1 VNGSGS
7 AFSRRSTD
15 SDRQNRRSGSD
26 RQGRSERPGDILVLH
41 TPDGL
46 RFQLV
51 KGMPEGD
58 EAEVLAA
65 AIDRVEAWD
74 KSQELG
80 PWVANT
86 RPGVGARAYPAGTR
100 WGASLRSTWGRDL

>member
-1 VNGSGS
+1 MNGSES
-7 AFSRRSTD
+7 AFGRPS
-15 SDRQNRRSGSD
+15 SDPGRQVR
-26 RQGRSERPGDILVLH
+26 RPGDILVLH

-51 KGMPEGD
+51 RGVPEGD

-80 PWVANT
+80 PWVTNT
-86 RPGVGARAYPAGTR
+86 RPGIGIRAYPAGSR
-100 WGASLRSTWGRDL
+100 WGASLRSTWGRDG

>member
-1 VNGSGS
+1 MSNGSES
-7 AFSRRSTD
+7 AFGRQASD
-15 SDRQNRRSGSD
+15 SGRQTR
-26 RQGRSERPGDILVLH
+26 RPGPGEILVLH

-46 RFQLV
+46 RFQVV
-51 KGMPEGD
+51 KGVPEGD

-74 KSQELG
+74 KSQRLG

-86 RPGVGARAYPAGTR
+86 RPGIGIRAYPAGSR
-100 WGASLRSTWGRDL
+100 WGASLRSTWGRDR

>member
-1 VNGSGS
+1 VNGSES
-7 AFSRRSTD
+7 AFGRPSTD
-15 SDRQNRRSGSD
+15 SGRQVR
-26 RQGRSERPGDILVLH
+26 RPGDILVLH

-51 KGMPEGD
+51 RGVPEGD

-80 PWVANT
+80 PWVTNT
-86 RPGVGARAYPAGTR
+86 RPGIGVRAYAPGSR
-100 WGASLRSTWGRDL
+100 WGVSLRSTWGRDL

>member
-1 VNGSGS
+1 MNGSEP
-7 AFSRRSTD
+7 AFG
-15 SDRQNRRSGSD
+15 RQSIGSD
-26 RQGRSERPGDILVLH
+26 RRSRGGDIVVLH

-46 RFQLV
+46 RFRLV
-51 KGMPEGD
+51 KGVPEGD

-80 PWVANT
+80 PWVRNA
-86 RPGVGARAYPAGTR
+86 RPGIGIRAYAAGAR
-100 WGASLRSTWGRDL
+100 WGASVRSGWGQDL

>member
-1 VNGSGS
+1 MNGLES
-7 AFSRRSTD
+7 AFGRQSTGPGRQDRRP
-15 SDRQNRRSGSD
+15 G
-26 RQGRSERPGDILVLH
+26 PGDILVLH

-51 KGMPEGD
+51 KGVPEGD
-58 EAEVLAA
+58 EAEVLAL

-86 RPGVGARAYPAGTR
+86 RPGIGIRAYPAGTR
-100 WGASLRSTWGRDL
+100 WGASLRSTWGREP

>member
-1 VNGSGS
+1 MNGVES
-7 AFSRRSTD
+7 AGGRRSTD
-15 SDRQNRRSGSD
+15 SGRQVR
-26 RQGRSERPGDILVLH
+26 RPGDILVLH

-51 KGMPEGD
+51 RGVPEGD

-74 KSQELG
+74 KSQEQG
-80 PWVANT
+80 PWVTNI
-86 RPGVGARAYPAGTR
+86 RPGIGVRAYPPGSR
-100 WGASLRSTWGRDL
+100 WGASLRSTWGREP

>member
-1 VNGSGS
+1 MNGSES
-7 AFSRRSTD
+7 AFGRQPTD
-15 SDRQNRRSGSD
+15 SGRQIR
-26 RQGRSERPGDILVLH
+26 RPGDILMLH

-51 KGMPEGD
+51 KGVPEGD
-58 EAEVLAA
+58 EADVLAL

-80 PWVANT
+80 PWVT
-86 RPGVGARAYPAGTR
+86 SIRPGIGARAYPAGGR
-100 WGASLRSTWGRDL
+100 WGASLRSTWGRDV

>member
-1 VNGSGS
+1 MNGSES
-7 AFSRRSTD
+7 AFGRPSTD
-15 SDRQNRRSGSD
+15 SGRQVR
-26 RQGRSERPGDILVLH
+26 RPGDILVLH

-51 KGMPEGD
+51 RGVPEGD

-80 PWVANT
+80 PWVTNT
-86 RPGVGARAYPAGTR
+86 RPGIGIRAYPAGSR
-100 WGASLRSTWGRDL
+100 WGASLRSTWGRDG

>member
-1 VNGSGS
+1 MNGSES
-7 AFSRRSTD
+7 AFGRQSTD
-15 SDRQNRRSGSD
+15 S
-26 RQGRSERPGDILVLH
+26 GRHVRRPGDILVLH

-51 KGMPEGD
+51 KGVPEGD

-80 PWVANT
+80 PWVTNA
-86 RPGVGARAYPAGTR
+86 RPGIGTRAYPAGTR
-100 WGASLRSTWGRDL
+100 WGASLRSTWGR

>member
-1 VNGSGS
+1 MNGSQS
-7 AFSRRSTD
+7 AFGRPSSD
-15 SDRQNRRSGSD
+15 SGRQVR
-26 RQGRSERPGDILVLH
+26 RPGDILVLH

-51 KGMPEGD
+51 RGVPEGD

-80 PWVANT
+80 PWVTNT
-86 RPGVGARAYPAGTR
+86 RPGIGIRAYPAGSR
-100 WGASLRSTWGRDL
+100 WGASLRSTWGRDG

>member
-1 VNGSGS
+1 MNGSES
-7 AFSRRSTD
+7 AYGRHSIDSGRQDRRP
-15 SDRQNRRSGSD
+15 
-26 RQGRSERPGDILVLH
+26 RPGDILVLH

-51 KGMPEGD
+51 KGVPEGE

-80 PWVANT
+80 PWVANA
-86 RPGVGARAYPAGTR
+86 RPGIGVRAYAPGAR

>member
-1 VNGSGS
+1 VTTGVES
-7 AFSRRSTD
+7 AFGRRSTD
-15 SDRQNRRSGSD
+15 SGRQVR
-26 RQGRSERPGDILVLH
+26 RPGDILVLH

-51 KGMPEGD
+51 KGVPDGD

-80 PWVANT
+80 PWVTNT
-86 RPGVGARAYPAGTR
+86 RPGIGTRAYPAGTR
-100 WGASLRSTWGRDL
+100 WGASLRSTWGRDF

>member
-1 VNGSGS
+1 MN
-7 AFSRRSTD
+7 
-15 SDRQNRRSGSD
+15 
-26 RQGRSERPGDILVLH
+26 EPRPGDILVLH

-51 KGMPEGD
+51 KGVPEGD

-80 PWVANT
+80 PWVTNT
-86 RPGVGARAYPAGTR
+86 RPGIGVPVIRVAVPGLRHLWARFAPGRLYDVPVQLG
-100 WGASLRSTWGRDL
+100 WRSRPIAARRLNPIPLMI

>member
-1 VNGSGS
+1 VNGAESASG
-7 AFSRRSTD
+7 RRSTD
-15 SDRQNRRSGSD
+15 SDRQSRSG
-26 RQGRSERPGDILVLH
+26 RPGPGDILVLH

-51 KGMPEGD
+51 RGVPEGD

-80 PWVANT
+80 PWVTND
-86 RPGVGARAYPAGTR
+86 RPGIGIRAYAAGSR
-100 WGASLRSTWGRDL
+100 WGASLRSTWGREP

>member
-1 VNGSGS
+1 MKGSES
-7 AFSRRSTD
+7 AFGRRSID
-15 SDRQNRRSGSD
+15 SDRQSRSG
-26 RQGRSERPGDILVLH
+26 PGDIVMLH

-51 KGMPEGD
+51 KGVPEGD

-80 PWVANT
+80 PWAAST
-86 RPGVGARAYPAGTR
+86 RPGIGIRAYAAGTR
-100 WGASLRSTWGRDL
+100 WGASLRSAWGREL

>member
-1 VNGSGS
+1 VSP
-7 AFSRRSTD
+7 
-15 SDRQNRRSGSD
+15 
-26 RQGRSERPGDILVLH
+26 RPGDILVLH

-51 KGMPEGD
+51 KGVPEGD

-74 KSQELG
+74 KRQELG
-80 PWVANT
+80 PWVTSA
-86 RPGVGARAYPAGTR
+86 RPGIGVRAYEPGGR
-100 WGASLRSTWGRDL
+100 WGASLRSSRGREL

>member
-1 VNGSGS
+1 MS
-7 AFSRRSTD
+7 AA
-15 SDRQNRRSGSD
+15 
-26 RQGRSERPGDILVLH
+26 RPGDILVLH

-51 KGMPEGD
+51 KGVPEGD

-80 PWVANT
+80 PWVANI
-86 RPGVGARAYPAGTR
+86 RPGIGARAYPAGPAGGQPPLGLGPALTAWSR
-100 WGASLRSTWGRDL
+100 PTADGPDCDRRIRRSRAASAVR

>member
-1 VNGSGS
+1 VT
-7 AFSRRSTD
+7 RP
-15 SDRQNRRSGSD
+15 Q
-26 RQGRSERPGDILVLH
+26 PGDIIVLH

-51 KGMPEGD
+51 KGVPEGD

-74 KSQELG
+74 KSQQLG
-80 PWVANT
+80 PWVANA
-86 RPGVGARAYPAGTR
+86 RPGIGARAYAAGGR

>member
-1 VNGSGS
+1 MSP
-7 AFSRRSTD
+7 
-15 SDRQNRRSGSD
+15 
-26 RQGRSERPGDILVLH
+26 RPGDILVLH

-51 KGMPEGD
+51 KGVPEGD

-80 PWVANT
+80 PWVTNT
-86 RPGVGARAYPAGTR
+86 RPRIGVRAYEPGAR
-100 WGASLRSTWGRDL
+100 WGASLRSAWGQEP

>member
-1 VNGSGS
+1 MNGLES
-7 AFSRRSTD
+7 AFGRRPAD
-15 SDRQNRRSGSD
+15 PGRQDRQPG
-26 RQGRSERPGDILVLH
+26 PGDILVLH

-51 KGMPEGD
+51 RGVPEGD

-80 PWVANT
+80 PWVTNA
-86 RPGVGARAYPAGTR
+86 RPGIGVRAYPAGSR
-100 WGASLRSTWGRDL
+100 WGASLRSTWGRDG

>member
-1 VNGSGS
+1 VNRDGLGS
-7 AFSRRSTD
+7 ADGRRSTD
-15 SDRQNRRSGSD
+15 SDRQNRRS
-26 RQGRSERPGDILVLH
+26 GDILVLH

-51 KGMPEGD
+51 KGTPEGD

-80 PWVANT
+80 PWVAST
-86 RPGVGARAYPAGTR
+86 RPGIGVRAYPAGSR
-100 WGASLRSTWGRDL
+100 WGASLRSTWGNEP

>member
-1 VNGSGS
+1 MSDGVES
-7 AFSRRSTD
+7 AGGRRPTD
-15 SDRQNRRSGSD
+15 ADRRSGSD
-26 RQGRSERPGDILVLH
+26 IIVLH

-51 KGMPEGD
+51 KGVPEGE

-80 PWVANT
+80 PWVTSA
-86 RPGVGARAYPAGTR
+86 RPGIGPRAYPAGGR
-100 WGASLRSTWGRDL
+100 WGASLRSGWGREP

>member
-1 VNGSGS
+1 MSNGFES
-7 AFSRRSTD
+7 AFGRQPSD
-15 SDRQNRRSGSD
+15 SGRQIR
-26 RQGRSERPGDILVLH
+26 RPGDIIELH

-51 KGMPEGD
+51 KGVPEGD

-80 PWVANT
+80 PWVANV
-86 RPGVGARAYPAGTR
+86 RPGIGVRAYAPGAR

>member
-1 VNGSGS
+1 VTTGVES
-7 AFSRRSTD
+7 AFGRRSTD
-15 SDRQNRRSGSD
+15 SGRQVR
-26 RQGRSERPGDILVLH
+26 RPGDILVLH

-51 KGMPEGD
+51 KGVPDGD

-80 PWVANT
+80 PWVTNT
-86 RPGVGARAYPAGTR
+86 RPGIGTRAYPAGTR

>member
-1 VNGSGS
+1 MNGVES
-7 AFSRRSTD
+7 AGGRHLTD
-15 SDRQNRRSGSD
+15 SDRQRRSG
-26 RQGRSERPGDILVLH
+26 PGDILVLH

-46 RFQLV
+46 RFRLV
-51 KGMPEGD
+51 KGVAEGE

-80 PWVANT
+80 PWVTNT
-86 RPGVGARAYPAGTR
+86 RPGIGARAYEPGTR
-100 WGASLRSTWGRDL
+100 WGASLRSGWGRDL

>member
-1 VNGSGS
+1 VSNGLES
-7 AFSRRSTD
+7 AFGRQPSD
-15 SDRQNRRSGSD
+15 SDRRSRSG
-26 RQGRSERPGDILVLH
+26 RPGPGDILVLH

-51 KGMPEGD
+51 KGVPEGE

-74 KSQELG
+74 KSQQLG
-80 PWVANT
+80 PWVTST
-86 RPGVGARAYPAGTR
+86 RPGIGARAYPAGGR
-100 WGASLRSTWGRDL
+100 WGASLRSTWGREP

>member
-1 VNGSGS
+1 VNGEES
-7 AFSRRSTD
+7 AFGRRPTD
-15 SDRQNRRSGSD
+15 SDRQAG
-26 RQGRSERPGDILVLH
+26 RPGDIVILR
-41 TPDGL
+41 TSDGV

-51 KGMPEGD
+51 RGTPEGD

-80 PWVANT
+80 PWVTAD
-86 RPGVGARAYPAGTR
+86 RPGIGVRAYRAGSR
-100 WGASLRSTWGRDL
+100 WGASLRSHWGREP

>member
-1 VNGSGS
+1 MSGVES
-7 AFSRRSTD
+7 AFGRRPTN
-15 SDRQNRRSGSD
+15 SDRQSRSG
-26 RQGRSERPGDILVLH
+26 RPGDILVLH

-51 KGMPEGD
+51 KGVPEGE

-65 AIDRVEAWD
+65 AIDRVQAWD

-80 PWVANT
+80 PWVT
-86 RPGVGARAYPAGTR
+86 SIRPGIGARAYAAGTR
-100 WGASLRSTWGRDL
+100 WGASVRSTWGRDL

>member
-1 VNGSGS
+1 VNGLES
-7 AFSRRSTD
+7 AFGRQPTD
-15 SDRQNRRSGSD
+15 SDRLCRSG
-26 RQGRSERPGDILVLH
+26 RSV

-46 RFQLV
+46 RFQVV
-51 KGMPEGD
+51 KGVPEGD

-74 KSQELG
+74 KSQRLG

-86 RPGVGARAYPAGTR
+86 RPGIGIRAYPAGTR
-100 WGASLRSTWGRDL
+100 WGASLRSAWGREL

>member
-1 VNGSGS
+1 MNGEES
-7 AFSRRSTD
+7 AFGRPPTD
-15 SDRQNRRSGSD
+15 SDRQSRSG
-26 RQGRSERPGDILVLH
+26 RPGDIIVLH

-51 KGMPEGD
+51 KGVPEGD

-86 RPGVGARAYPAGTR
+86 RQGIGVRAYPAGTR
-100 WGASLRSTWGRDL
+100 WGASLRSGWGRDL